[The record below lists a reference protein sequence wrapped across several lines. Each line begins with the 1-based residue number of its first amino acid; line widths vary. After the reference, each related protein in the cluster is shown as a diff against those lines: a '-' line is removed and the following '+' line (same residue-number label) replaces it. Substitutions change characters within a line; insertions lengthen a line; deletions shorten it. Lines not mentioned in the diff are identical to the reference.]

1 MRAWQGAMSTPLPG
15 KQGECAL
22 DRDRLFV
29 IRHVAIGAAALLIPG
44 IEPVFL
50 DLLASAHGTA
60 LAEYGWIASADQIG
74 MAIGAVMLTMF
85 RRASSNI
92 VATFAGVGALVTA
105 ALTVHDH
112 GFAVLMV
119 LRILYGACAG
129 LLLGRSI
136 LLLATRG
143 QAERSLGAI
152 FTFQLLAASLG
163 ALCLPVI
170 AEHLTPRF
178 ALALLA
184 LAPLVM
190 AAALLP
196 DRATREAPLLEPR
209 AASVSASI
217 TPANWMIEGALFLV
231 LCAIMMIWSYVGALG
246 EATGLND
253 QQVGIGVGIG
263 SLFGLVASGISS
275 LRPGMLATGP
285 AIVAMSAAMAAPLLQ
300 FSAGADF
307 LIYLVALCLFN
318 IGCTG
323 ATIVYSAVVIEKGP
337 THGARRVPAIQAIGM
352 IVGPAIGSG
361 VADIGGLAD
370 VLIVG
375 TIIVGLAALLHLA
388 GTRGGIRSLRLLP
401 A

>member
-1 MRAWQGAMSTPLPG
+1 
-15 KQGECAL
+15 
-22 DRDRLFV
+22 
-29 IRHVAIGAAALLIPG
+29 
-44 IEPVFL
+44 
-50 DLLASAHGTA
+50 
-60 LAEYGWIASADQIG
+60 
-74 MAIGAVMLTMF
+74 
-85 RRASSNI
+85 
-92 VATFAGVGALVTA
+92 
-105 ALTVHDH
+105 
-112 GFAVLMV
+112 
-119 LRILYGACAG
+119 
-129 LLLGRSI
+129 
-136 LLLATRG
+136 
-143 QAERSLGAI
+143 
-152 FTFQLLAASLG
+152 
-163 ALCLPVI
+163 
-170 AEHLTPRF
+170 
-178 ALALLA
+178 
-184 LAPLVM
+184 M